1 MPRVKQFDEQQV
13 LEEAMGLFWKKGF
26 HATSIQDLVSHLGI
40 NRASLY
46 DTYGGKQEL
55 FDKAF
60 RAYLGINSRFITEFL
75 GSYSS
80 AKQGI
85 RELFENSVERCT
97 SDPETKGCF
106 VVNATTE
113 LGAGDKRIKTIL
125 ADNRDRF
132 EKILFNTLKK
142 GVENG
147 EISPEKDIRSVASFL
162 FTLYS
167 GLMVVAKVNPNKDH
181 LLGTINTGL
190 SILD

>member
-1 MPRVKQFDEQQV
+1 
-13 LEEAMGLFWKKGF
+13 
-26 HATSIQDLVSHLGI
+26 
-40 NRASLY
+40 
-46 DTYGGKQEL
+46 
-55 FDKAF
+55 
-60 RAYLGINSRFITEFL
+60 
-75 GSYSS
+75 
-80 AKQGI
+80 
-85 RELFENSVERCT
+85 
-97 SDPETKGCF
+97 